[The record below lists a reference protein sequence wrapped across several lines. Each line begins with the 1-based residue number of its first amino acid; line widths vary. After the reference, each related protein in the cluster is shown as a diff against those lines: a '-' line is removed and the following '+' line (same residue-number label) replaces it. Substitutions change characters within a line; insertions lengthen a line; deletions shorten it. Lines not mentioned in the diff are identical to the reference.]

1 MPQINLLPWR
11 EELRKERQKNFVMA
25 AVGAV
30 VAGGIVTLLAGL
42 IVQGMIDHQND
53 RNQRLTEEIARL
65 DRLIEEIAN
74 LERQKARLLAR
85 MEVIEELQRRRP
97 ESVHLF
103 DQLVRVVPDGVYY
116 DQVKQTV
123 ARVEIEGMAESST
136 RVSALMRNIEGSDW
150 LKLPN
155 LSVVEADE
163 KSGVR
168 RSKFRVAANQITT
181 EDKEAAELNDQ
192 AASPGPQGGQ
202 Q

>member
-163 KSGVR
+163 KTGVR

-181 EDKEAAELNDQ
+181 EDKEQADLDDQ
-192 AASPGPQGGQ
+192 AASPDRQGGQ